1 METDR
6 TLSLCLMLEVM
17 ERKGSDLRPLVQS
30 AETPQI
36 WALCTLVD
44 SVEVLTI
51 FWTPMHV
58 TFYC

>member
-6 TLSLCLMLEVM
+6 TLSLCLVLETDG
-17 ERKGSDLRPLVQS
+17 KGSDPRPLVQC

-51 FWTPMHV
+51 FWAPMYV